1 MRLYIVVSSS
11 VIKSYMKG
19 LRKEIRDEDLRL
31 EIIFYG
37 EVVVFEWNRELSSEE
52 NEKAYWNLFDV
63 EDYDVSIISQL
74 LEIWED
80 FTELIL
86 N

>member
-86 N
+86 I

>member
-37 EVVVFEWNRELSSEE
+37 EVVVFEWNRELSPEE

-63 EDYDVSIISQL
+63 EDYDVGIISQL